1 MDKKNLV
8 ALICE
13 KLRADHALL
22 IEAAKATHE
31 AATHEESKPE
41 NEYDT
46 RGLENSYLAG
56 AQAKR
61 AGEIEEVLS
70 MYKYLVLRD
79 FSEKDPIG
87 PTALVE
93 TEFQNKKSLMF
104 LAPLGGGTNV
114 IFEGQPVQVIT
125 PASPLGGALL
135 GLKVGDAAMIEAGG
149 KTKEYE
155 IFRVW

>member
-1 MDKKNLV
+1 MDKRKLV

-61 AGEIEEVLS
+61 AGEIEEVLL
-70 MYKYLVLRD
+70 MYKYLEIKS
-79 FSEKDPIG
+79 FTEKDAIAPS
-87 PTALVE
+87 ALIE
-93 TEFQNKKSLMF
+93 TEFQGRNSLMF

-114 IFEGQPVQVIT
+114 TLDGKPVQVIT

-135 GLKVGDAAMIEAGG
+135 GMHAGDVASIEAGG
-149 KTKEYE
+149 KIKEYE
-155 IFRVW
+155 ILNVW